1 MSVTVKVRV
10 PGTTANCG
18 PGFDTVGVACTIYNS
33 LELTLTNSKK
43 LTIEISGEGEGVI
56 PVNENNIVFKAVQAV
71 MQKTG
76 ENFEGLTIKMINHIP
91 LARGLG
97 SSAAAIVGGLLAANQ
112 ITGNTLTKQELFN
125 MATDIEGHPDNVA
138 PALFGGITISV
149 VQDGAK
155 HLRFLPARGIIMV
168 VAIPDFQ
175 LSTKTARKVL
185 PASVPLEAAIFNISR
200 TAMLVGA
207 LCTGDYAHLKYA
219 LQDKIHQ
226 PYRMPLIPG
235 IKEVFHAAVSN
246 GAFGATIS
254 GAGPCLIAFTEENP
268 DQIGNAMVEA
278 FNISNI
284 KSKYLILG
292 IDSQGAT
299 LIP

>member
-278 FNISNI
+278 FYISNI